1 MVNTEF
7 VDALASDAAVP
18 GGGGGAAYAGALAA
32 ALGAMVGNI
41 TAGKPKF
48 ADVADDMRASVVEL
62 DAARARLLELID
74 EDAEAFS
81 QFAATWKL
89 SRATEEEKAARHA
102 AEQAALVG
110 ACEVPLD
117 IMGECARI
125 IEVADFLLETGAFG
139 CGRFRHFGE
148 GGSASGRAECAY
160 QHESYG

>member
-62 DAARARLLELID
+62 DAAQLVCSNSSMKMPRRFPGSRPHGSFRVRPGKKRPRAMRPSKRRLWARARFRC
-74 EDAEAFS
+74 ASCA
-81 QFAATWKL
+81 
-89 SRATEEEKAARHA
+89 
-102 AEQAALVG
+102 
-110 ACEVPLD
+110 
-117 IMGECARI
+117 CARP
-125 IEVADFLLETGAFG
+125 
-139 CGRFRHFGE
+139 
-148 GGSASGRAECAY
+148 
-160 QHESYG
+160 

>member
-62 DAARARLLELID
+62 DAARARPHGSFRVQPGKKRPRVMRPSKRRLW
-74 EDAEAFS
+74 A
-81 QFAATWKL
+81 
-89 SRATEEEKAARHA
+89 RARFRCASCA
-102 AEQAALVG
+102 
-110 ACEVPLD
+110 
-117 IMGECARI
+117 CARP
-125 IEVADFLLETGAFG
+125 
-139 CGRFRHFGE
+139 
-148 GGSASGRAECAY
+148 
-160 QHESYG
+160 